1 MELDNAVEQGNR
13 LKRLIEHED
22 LIILSAN
29 DRQGLKK
36 AMDRKRKYVQE
47 LKKLEVEEMEKE
59 GRNVFISGSLD
70 NEDEKAY
77 KIAKAICRRLI
88 DNGFNIV
95 TGFGKGIGYYVAGA
109 SIQKLESINE
119 NIEDR
124 LIMRPF
130 ADDMSSEEIKQYRNK
145 LIANTKFTIVMY
157 GQVIDNNG
165 NKVAANGVLE
175 EVRVS
180 EEQNNYII
188 PIGSTG
194 YAAEKVA
201 IDVKNN
207 ITSYPYLEN
216 YIDNLCVESDP
227 NAIAK
232 LVLHIITDIR
242 NNVVNQSTE
251 PPTKVGDL

>member
-36 AMDRKRKYVQE
+36 AMDRKRKYVQK

-59 GRNVFISGSLD
+59 GKNVFISGSLD

-77 KIAKAICRRLI
+77 KIAKAICGKLI

-130 ADDMSSEEIKQYRNK
+130 ADDMSPEEIKQYRNK

-201 IDVKNN
+201 IDIKNN

-232 LVLHIITDIR
+232 LVLHIITDIK
-242 NNVVNQSTE
+242 NNVVSQQN
-251 PPTKVGDL
+251 